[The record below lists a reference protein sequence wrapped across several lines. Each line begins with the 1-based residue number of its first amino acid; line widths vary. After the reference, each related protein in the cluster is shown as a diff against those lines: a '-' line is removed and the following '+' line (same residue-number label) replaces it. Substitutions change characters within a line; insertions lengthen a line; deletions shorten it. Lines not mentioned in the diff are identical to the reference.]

1 MLVTPGSKADPSGT
15 IPVSERIAG
24 FSYAIRNIVAEARK
38 VEESGRRVRYLNIG
52 DPVPFGFST
61 PPHLVDSVERAV
73 RDGHNGYGPS
83 PGILSAREAVARDYA
98 RKGLPVSPERVLLTS
113 GASEG
118 IELTLTALVNPGE
131 EVLVPVPTYPLY
143 TAVLAKIGARP
154 VFYRLDPERGWMPD
168 LDHLKSLAG
177 HRARAIVVIDPNNPT
192 GAVYSDQIR
201 RALLGFCEQRGLVLL
216 ADEVYAELAFDGPVA
231 PLASLA
237 PKAPVISFG
246 SLSKGYLAPGWRAG
260 WLAVSDTKRLD
271 PLLAAIKKL
280 ADGRLCSP
288 VPMQYAISAA
298 LNGSSAH
305 QEKFVAALRQ
315 RASFTVSRLS
325 AIKGISCVAPSA
337 AFYVMPRVALPPGRT
352 DEDYVLGL
360 LRSKGLLCVHGSG
373 FGTDPSAGFF
383 RIVFLPPMAELSAAY
398 DDLAAFTSEFLGSA
412 SGGRAT

>member
-1 MLVTPGSKADPSGT
+1 MIARDKSEKARAEAV
-15 IPVSERIAG
+15 PVSDRIAG
-24 FSYAIRNIVAEARK
+24 FSYAIRNIVVEAQK
-38 VEESGRRVRYLNIG
+38 VEQAGRRVRYLNIG

-61 PPHLVDSVERAV
+61 PPHLLEAVERAI

-83 PGILSAREAVARDYA
+83 PGILSAREAVAADYT
-98 RKGLPVSPERVLLTS
+98 RKGLPLAADRVLLTS

-118 IELTLTALVNPGE
+118 IELSLTALVNPGE

-143 TAVLAKIGARP
+143 TAVLAKIGA
-154 VFYRLDPERGWMPD
+154 VAVYYRLDPNRGWLPD
-168 LDHLKSLAG
+168 LEHL
-177 HRARAIVVIDPNNPT
+177 RASTTQKTRAIVVIDPNNPT
-192 GAVYSDQIR
+192 GAVYPDEIR
-201 RALLGFCEQRGLVLL
+201 RALLRFSEERGLVMLT
-216 ADEVYAELAFDGPVA
+216 DEVYAELAFDRPVP

-412 SGGRAT
+412 SGGRAS